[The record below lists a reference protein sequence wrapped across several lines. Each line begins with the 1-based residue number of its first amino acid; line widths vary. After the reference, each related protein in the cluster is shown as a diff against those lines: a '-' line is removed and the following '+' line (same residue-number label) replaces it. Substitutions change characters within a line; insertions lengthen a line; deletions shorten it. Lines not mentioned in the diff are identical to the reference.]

1 MAVHYSH
8 RHFAAGQ
15 LTTLYGG
22 ENMILTPP
30 EEDSLGKMYGWATK
44 ALGFKRVRHEGKVTG
59 LAAMGEPTRAA
70 ELMAR
75 YRVDDEGRI
84 HSDLGGDRAIYAFMR
99 ALKREL
105 NREDY
110 AATVQ
115 KALEDVTLQSLR
127 RLLAKIPHDIWDC
140 RAASSPMLS

>member
-1 MAVHYSH
+1 
-8 RHFAAGQ
+8 
-15 LTTLYGG
+15 
-22 ENMILTPP
+22 
-30 EEDSLGKMYGWATK
+30 
-44 ALGFKRVRHEGKVTG
+44 
-59 LAAMGEPTRAA
+59 MGEPTRAA

-105 NREDY
+105 DREDY